1 MDLQQTLSLA
11 SVNFS
16 RVLDGVA
23 TSTSP
28 ARRPCEAWS
37 VGDLIWHVARG
48 CDMSVLLLGGAS
60 KAEAS
65 QLFTVAAQGDVVGEC
80 RRAVGEQLSAF
91 EADHDLE
98 LIVHHPTRDVP
109 VRSSTISNHGRHP
122 AIMGLGAGLGNDE
135 VLADELV
142 AHVARH
148 ARPLEG
154 IIGQIGVF
162 GQGPSGSLDPA
173 ASAQSRLLDLS
184 GRLPRAT
191 RRPGAT

>member
-23 TSTSP
+23 DIDL
-28 ARRPCEAWS
+28 ARATPCEAWS

-48 CDMSVLLLGGAS
+48 WDMSVLLLGGAS
-60 KAEAS
+60 KAEAT

-80 RRAVGEQLSAF
+80 RRALGEQLGAF

-98 LIVHHPTRDVP
+98 LIVHHPMRDVP
-109 VRSSTISNHGRHP
+109 VRELYDFR
-122 AIMGLGAGLGNDE
+122 IMDVTLHSWDLARALGADE

-142 AHVARH
+142 AHVLAMLE
-148 ARPLEG
+148 PLEG

-184 GRLPRAT
+184 GR
-191 RRPGAT
+191 RP